1 MCISNPVLTAL
12 YKALSRSISLLSGTD
27 HSNND
32 WIIALTDGE
41 DNSSQ
46 EITVDSVMN
55 ELGRTDIG
63 LIIIGVGA
71 DIQPSVSIYILPY
84 FRSRTDSILEN
95 CLCLPLA
102 DIETA
107 SRKCSEFSR
116 SLCLCRRRH
125 GKHQQ
130 CVQSSIFYH

>member
-71 DIQPSVSIYILPY
+71 DIQPSVSIY
-84 FRSRTDSILEN
+84 T
-95 CLCLPLA
+95 PLL
-102 DIETA
+102 
-107 SRKCSEFSR
+107 SFS
-116 SLCLCRRRH
+116 
-125 GKHQQ
+125 
-130 CVQSSIFYH
+130 Y